1 MKKAKEQLKI
11 RKSNQLSTEVRS
23 KAEEVRPASF
33 ACSVRD
39 VDSGAELS
47 AHTPTLGACLELVIH
62 VPVTS
67 VRECEC
73 EMTIYVCG
81 LVVP

>member
-23 KAEEVRPASF
+23 KAEEVR
-33 ACSVRD
+33 
-39 VDSGAELS
+39 L
-47 AHTPTLGACLELVIH
+47 TLGARLELVVD

-73 EMTIYVCG
+73 EMIIYVCG